1 MESVYAED
9 FMDKSSENLK
19 KEETMDTFCGGNGS
33 PQKRSWW
40 DGKGDEKENMET
52 SLLENKKWGM
62 KTLCPSEVDGIW
74 STS

>member
-52 SLLENKKWGM
+52 PLLEN
-62 KTLCPSEVDGIW
+62 
-74 STS
+74 